1 MLIKKNK
8 KNYLISVII
17 NCHNGEEYLEKCV
30 QSVIEQT
37 YKNWEIIF
45 YDNKSNDSSYEILK
59 RFKDNRIKYY
69 ASKKKLNLY
78 KARNLA
84 INKCNGSLVTFLD
97 VDDWWIKTKLDKQV
111 KYFSKNSDL
120 DILYSNIFLFF
131 QKNKKKKIFIKKITN
146 KNLTQKLVNKF
157 EMPIQSVMIK
167 KKFFKKNKF
176 NSKYTI
182 IGDLDFFVRASKCA
196 NIHGLNEPLVFYREH
211 DQNLTKKK
219 VGLHLRELELWVKNI
234 KKEKEFL
241 NINFDNIYFLIDILN
256 IKNLILN
263 KKIFQAIKKI
273 FKKPI
278 RSIKLIFL
286 YLFNFKKL

>member
-131 QKNKKKKIFIKKITN
+131 QKNKKKKNFY
-146 KNLTQKLVNKF
+146 
-157 EMPIQSVMIK
+157 
-167 KKFFKKNKF
+167 KKNYK
-176 NSKYTI
+176 
-182 IGDLDFFVRASKCA
+182 
-196 NIHGLNEPLVFYREH
+196 
-211 DQNLTKKK
+211 
-219 VGLHLRELELWVKNI
+219 
-234 KKEKEFL
+234 
-241 NINFDNIYFLIDILN
+241 
-256 IKNLILN
+256 
-263 KKIFQAIKKI
+263 
-273 FKKPI
+273 
-278 RSIKLIFL
+278 
-286 YLFNFKKL
+286 